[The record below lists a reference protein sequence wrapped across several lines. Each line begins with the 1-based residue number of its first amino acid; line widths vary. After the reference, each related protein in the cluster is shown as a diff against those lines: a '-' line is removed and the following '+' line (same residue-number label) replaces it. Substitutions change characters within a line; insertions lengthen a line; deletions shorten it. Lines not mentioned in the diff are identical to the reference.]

1 MSTGAPKRR
10 ATQAADKPVKR
21 TRVSRAC
28 DQCRLAREKC
38 NGLQPTCSTCSTSR
52 RACTYT
58 ANVKKRGIQPGY
70 IRALELALAYLFQ
83 HDPENEALV
92 HDQLAQKGSS
102 SLLLSRDS
110 KESNKLHRR
119 WRKARFYTDV
129 DKLLS
134 GGEPSRHDQ
143 SEPVSSD
150 SDDESAAE
158 DSSFAAALVSTNT
171 QSPLQAQ
178 NQSTSIQDPG
188 QPHSTSCPSQTGL
201 QERVVLPSDSW
212 RLLEVYFTYS
222 QAWLPICSKQ
232 DALRTLYSYPTG
244 GIVLSSKSS
253 GSAHHAELFSIL
265 AVASMH
271 DTAKPISA
279 KQPNSVR
286 TLPEEMYAIARSLIP
301 EEVALLGIGHVKAL
315 VNIALVSLSRSS
327 PQTAWLLVGLASRTL
342 QVMDQ
347 PLVDSNS
354 TYKHVLHG
362 CFLLDSLIALHL
374 GQRPYLHVDEAR
386 RFGSIDE
393 DGLDEWQPWLG
404 ALDTGQ
410 QPRAP
415 TMALSS
421 FNAILDLISLLS
433 DNRKPTAEALTR
445 LGLWESSLPVKLDF
459 IHTLGISETLNPAA
473 ILLRMAYYCTRLVLT
488 SSEQWLRRSLELFER
503 AQTDIGWWNLPPVL
517 PILFSVVQKRS
528 TEMSLGR
535 SVHDRLVQVQVALDA
550 VWPKMKL
557 GTSTVQASTATRPL
571 SNEQSLPQLFSG
583 SHAGTESFP
592 LRPVSADMQPANPPT
607 GYIDPILELASS
619 NQTGFQ
625 YQQMPSDLE
634 GFFDELASLDTANDV
649 DNQPQFMQNLGF
661 APGAN
666 MADLFSEYTTAFMSN
681 NDNDSVNLDHYGFY
695 EGQLG

>member
-10 ATQAADKPVKR
+10 ATQVADKPVKR

-38 NGLQPTCSTCSTSR
+38 NGLQPICSTCSTSR

-92 HDQLAQKGSS
+92 HDQLAQTGSS

-150 SDDESAAE
+150 GEDESTAE
-158 DSSFAAALVSTNT
+158 DPPSAAALGSTDT
-171 QSPLQAQ
+171 RSPLQAQ
-178 NQSTSIQDPG
+178 NQSTSVQDPG
-188 QPHSTSCPSQTGL
+188 QRQSTPFLPQTGL
-201 QERVVLPSDSW
+201 HERTILPLDSW

-222 QAWLPICSKQ
+222 QAWFPICSKQ
-232 DALRTLYSYPTG
+232 DALRTLYSYPTE
-244 GIVLSSKSS
+244 GIVLSPKSP
-253 GSAHHAELFSIL
+253 GSAHRAELFSIL
-265 AVASMH
+265 AVGSMH
-271 DTAKPISA
+271 DTANPTSA
-279 KQPNSVR
+279 KQSSSVH
-286 TLPEEMYAIARSLIP
+286 TLADKLYTIARSLIP
-301 EEVALLGIGHVKAL
+301 EEVALLGVGHVKAL
-315 VNIALVSLSRSS
+315 LNIALVSLNRTS
-327 PQTAWLLVGLASRTL
+327 PQNAWLLVGLASRAL
-342 QVMDQ
+342 QVMEQ
-347 PLVDSNS
+347 PLVEHNSN
-354 TYKHVLHG
+354 YKHVLHG
-362 CFLLDSLIALHL
+362 CFLLDSVIAMHL

-404 ALDTGQ
+404 TLDTGQ

-421 FNAILDLISLLS
+421 FNVIVDLISLLS
-433 DNRKPTAEALTR
+433 NDRERTAEALTR
-445 LGLWESSLPVKLDF
+445 LGRWESSLPIKLDF
-459 IHTLGISETLNPAA
+459 IRTSSTSETLNPAA
-473 ILLRMAYYCTRLVLT
+473 ILLRLTYYCTCFVLT
-488 SSEQWLRRSLELFER
+488 PSEQWLRRSIELLER
-503 AQTDIGWWNLPPVL
+503 AQTEIGWGFLPPVL
-517 PILFSVVQKRS
+517 PILFGVAQQRS
-528 TEMSLGR
+528 TEIPIGR
-535 SVHDRLVQVQVALDA
+535 SVHDRLVQVQAAINA
-550 VWPKMKL
+550 VWPRMEL
-557 GTSTVQASTATRPL
+557 GTSTVQTNTATRPMPT
-571 SNEQSLPQLFSG
+571 EHSLPQPFPG
-583 SHAGTESFP
+583 SHPVTEAFP
-592 LRPVSADMQPANPPT
+592 LRLVSADMQPANSST
-607 GYIDPILELASS
+607 GHIDPILDLASS
-619 NQTGFQ
+619 NQTGLQ

-634 GFFDELASLDTANDV
+634 SFFDELASLDTDNDV

-681 NDNDSVNLDHYGFY
+681 NDSDGMNLDQYGFY

>member
-1 MSTGAPKRR
+1 MSAGAPKRR
-10 ATQAADKPVKR
+10 ATQVADKPVKR

-158 DSSFAAALVSTNT
+158 DPSSAAAFVSTNT
-171 QSPLQAQ
+171 RSPLQVQ
-178 NQSTSIQDPG
+178 NQSASIRNPCQS
-188 QPHSTSCPSQTGL
+188 HSTPCPQTGL
-201 QERVVLPSDSW
+201 HERTILPSDSW
-212 RLLEVYFTYS
+212 RLLEIYFTYS

-232 DALRTLYSYPTG
+232 DALRSLYSYPTE

-271 DTAKPISA
+271 DTADPNSV
-279 KQPNSVR
+279 KQPNFAH
-286 TLPEEMYAIARSLIP
+286 TLPDELCATTRSLIP
-301 EEVALLGIGHVKAL
+301 EEVALFGVGHVKAL
-315 VNIALVSLSRSS
+315 LNIALVSLNRMS

-347 PLVDSNS
+347 PLLDASS

-362 CFLLDSLIALHL
+362 CFLLDSLIAMHL

-386 RFGSIDE
+386 RLGSIDE

-404 ALDTGQ
+404 ALASGQ

-421 FNAILDLISLLS
+421 FNAIVDLISLLS
-433 DNRKPTAEALTR
+433 NNRKPTAEALTL
-445 LGLWESSLPVKLDF
+445 LGRWESSLPVKLDF
-459 IHTLGISETLNPAA
+459 IRTLGTSETLNPAA
-473 ILLRMAYYCTRLVLT
+473 ILLRLTYYCTCFVLT
-488 SSEQWLRRSLELFER
+488 SSEQSLRWSLELLER
-503 AQTDIGWWNLPPVL
+503 AQTEIGWGFLPPVL
-517 PILFSVVQKRS
+517 PILFGVVQQCS
-528 TEMSLGR
+528 AEISLGR
-535 SVHDRLVQVQVALDA
+535 SVHDRLAQVQVAINA
-550 VWPKMKL
+550 VWPRMKL
-557 GTSTVQASTATRPL
+557 GTSTVQTNTATRPM
-571 SNEQSLPQLFSG
+571 STEQSLPQPFSG
-583 SHAGTESFP
+583 LHAVTEAFP
-592 LRPVSADMQPANPPT
+592 LRPVSADMQPANPST
-607 GYIDPILELASS
+607 GHIDPILDLASS
-619 NQTGFQ
+619 NQTGLQ

-634 GFFDELASLDTANDV
+634 SFFDELASLDTGNDV

-681 NDNDSVNLDHYGFY
+681 NDSDGVSLDHYGFY